1 MGEEC
6 DWFDQYKCKI
16 AQLAEHLRIFDLS
29 VIISLISVIHY
40 QLLSYKVKHLPV
52 KNTEKNNHFI
62 IQVIKLNVHN
72 LWGEMATCI
81 MTADYQKWVVTFVQ
95 GHLG

>member
-1 MGEEC
+1 MQDSQVGRTPEIQE
-6 DWFDQYKCKI
+6 
-16 AQLAEHLRIFDLS
+16 ARVRIFDLS

-52 KNTEKNNHFI
+52 QNTEKNNHFI

-72 LWGEMATCI
+72 MWGKCI

>member
-1 MGEEC
+1 MQDSPVGRTPEIQE
-6 DWFDQYKCKI
+6 
-16 AQLAEHLRIFDLS
+16 ARVRIFDLS

-72 LWGEMATCI
+72 LWGEIATSI

-95 GHLG
+95 GQLG